1 MHSPNTVFNALLT
14 QIRFTIVQATAVV
27 NKGSEEPGYLVTY
40 THSDIEAFF
49 KQLASR
55 VALLLEHNSSFKF
68 YAIGWKNKMYP
79 IGIIEILLELFTDV
93 ELLTWGE
100 KMKAAIDKKD
110 VQHPS
115 IPAPNAFTKD
125 TQWSPLIICFEPV
138 DEEDLT
144 DNFEWMVYLTPLQ
157 NIGYQYDSGMVYDEL
172 KALLVNSMSF
182 K

>member
-1 MHSPNTVFNALLT
+1 
-14 QIRFTIVQATAVV
+14 VQATAVV

-79 IGIIEILLELFTDV
+79 IGIIEVLLELSTDV
-93 ELLTWGE
+93 EL
-100 KMKAAIDKKD
+100 
-110 VQHPS
+110 
-115 IPAPNAFTKD
+115 F
-125 TQWSPLIICFEPV
+125 

>member
-27 NKGSEEPGYLVTY
+27 NKGSEEPGYLVTD
-40 THSDIEAFF
+40 THSD
-49 KQLASR
+49 
-55 VALLLEHNSSFKF
+55 
-68 YAIGWKNKMYP
+68 
-79 IGIIEILLELFTDV
+79 ILLELFTDV

-110 VQHPS
+110 EQNPS